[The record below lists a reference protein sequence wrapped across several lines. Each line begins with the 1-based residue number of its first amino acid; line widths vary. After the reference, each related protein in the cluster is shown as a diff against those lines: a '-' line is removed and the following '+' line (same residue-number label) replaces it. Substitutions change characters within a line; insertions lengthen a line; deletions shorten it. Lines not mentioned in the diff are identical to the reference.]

1 MDEDDVEKANPPS
14 FDKVE
19 DLAQLRFL
27 NESSVLHTLR
37 QRYGNQLTHTFAGP
51 TIISIN
57 PMAPLAIYSEKVIQ
71 VLKAYIVRIF
81 VIKYILKSEFS
92 GICYI
97 SRCSK
102 NVKLRTCLHTS
113 IAYLKR
119 RIEIC
124 FIQDEINLSLL
135 LEGPALEKQQM
146 SGIY

>member
-71 VLKAYIVRIF
+71 VLKVYPISKVYYQSLF
-81 VIKYILKSEFS
+81 NTLELEFS
-92 GICYI
+92 
-97 SRCSK
+97 
-102 NVKLRTCLHTS
+102 
-113 IAYLKR
+113 
-119 RIEIC
+119 
-124 FIQDEINLSLL
+124 
-135 LEGPALEKQQM
+135 
-146 SGIY
+146 

>member
-71 VLKAYIVRIF
+71 VLKVYP
-81 VIKYILKSEFS
+81 
-92 GICYI
+92 I
-97 SRCSK
+97 SK
-102 NVKLRTCLHTS
+102 V
-113 IAYLKR
+113 YY
-119 RIEIC
+119 
-124 FIQDEINLSLL
+124 QSLL
-135 LEGPALEKQQM
+135 LNTLKLDFFEYLTFLDV
-146 SGIY
+146 